1 MDSIGDPLTGDTGG
15 GPSAVVLDSWEDGA
29 SITPEDGTAKPII
42 EIDNDIDID
51 IEVDVDEEKPKPI
64 PKKTIEESEPKP
76 KIEHKYSSI
85 SAKVNSNKVVQKS
98 TTTKK
103 TLKLSSKSPP
113 TDKSSP
119 TTPIENQEK
128 EHKQIK
134 QVIKPKSTSTTTK
147 SPSSTPTKS
156 KKEEANRKVLV
167 SSRTN
172 SGLKRTPILKKE
184 TKPVN
189 PNITETSLKKDS
201 NIVYKSSLISCNKDK
216 SGEEEDIL
224 IVEKVAITPEKLLTP
239 DGKKIIANELDGILT
254 TAKDIATKEKC
265 AEKLSDSGAT
275 TAPTMPED
283 EKITE
288 SKKEIEINESDKKI
302 EEFKKTKDTLKT
314 PDEVADLPFHKPS
327 EKKMKNH

>member
-1 MDSIGDPLTGDTGG
+1 MIPGETKTVKTLENLEVST
-15 GPSAVVLDSWEDGA
+15 SASNAVIQTAIIPTVPKEG
-29 SITPEDGTAKPII
+29 TPKPKFSV
-42 EIDNDIDID
+42 EA
-51 IEVDVDEEKPKPI
+51 EKPKPSI
-64 PKKTIEESEPKP
+64 KLVMKEIANVKP

-98 TTTKK
+98 LTTKK
-103 TLKLSSKSPP
+103 SLKLSSKSPP

-128 EHKQIK
+128 VPKPIK
-134 QVIKPKSTSTTTK
+134 QVIKPKSTSATSK

-172 SGLKRTPILKKE
+172 SGLKRTQITKKE
-184 TKPVN
+184 TKPAN
-189 PNITETSLKKDS
+189 PKITENSLKKDS

-239 DGKKIIANELDGILT
+239 DGTKHIAN
-254 TAKDIATKEKC
+254 
-265 AEKLSDSGAT
+265 
-275 TAPTMPED
+275 
-283 EKITE
+283 
-288 SKKEIEINESDKKI
+288 
-302 EEFKKTKDTLKT
+302 
-314 PDEVADLPFHKPS
+314 
-327 EKKMKNH
+327 